1 MSSIWRFRT
10 VPRETHVDAE
20 EEEDEPI
27 EDYAMQP
34 VSDSED
40 AESNPYF
47 GPVAGSC
54 VIKALPPVDEVQY
67 RSVKKSTEMVD
78 AFFQELISV
87 VFVIFALS
95 ERAIVT
101 SRAWKREMA
110 KAEGDDDGQETVLL
124 GEAEAGVIWYE
135 RAQTLH
141 YTTLKDV
148 NIHQVQCHTLLA
160 AFQASVNAMPMS
172 WLVAGQ
178 AIRAAQDLG
187 LHRSATRLP
196 LPFAEKQRRS
206 RCWWAIYGLERMMSV
221 SLGRPLGVDDLD
233 VDVAYPL
240 EVDDTVLEKIAVE
253 GMQVLPS
260 ELENEPETCT
270 MSGLVALTKLCK
282 IAGRVVHLLY
292 GPSKWESLVHCV
304 DATRS
309 VIHIASQSYTHIP
322 PSHHLAIYCQY
333 LWSSAVTLLLCEI
346 QARDEVLL
354 KKKTVD
360 WQKRQRMFEVS
371 DTRTPSNED
380 EPAQGSQAYYSM
392 YPMTTPTTSQARHQP
407 TGPMPTYDMVFDLG
421 VVTFDGL
428 ELLQGF
434 NGDASNFWNNF
445 DFGMDVAGY
454 GITSGGSATWWRFEA
469 FTDQPAGKGSYRR

>member
-1 MSSIWRFRT
+1 MNASISDDRT
-10 VPRETHVDAE
+10 PSNVASTPTR
-20 EEEDEPI
+20 
-27 EDYAMQP
+27 
-34 VSDSED
+34 
-40 AESNPYF
+40 ESNPYF

-78 AFFQELISV
+78 AFFQEVHPCLPVPLEQGFRRDFRALMEARAKGDLSWGGGFISV

-101 SRAWKREMA
+101 SRAWKREMV

-196 LPFAEKQRRS
+196 LPFAEKQQRS

-233 VDVAYPL
+233 VDVAYPV

-270 MSGLVALTKLCK
+270 MNGLVALTKLCK

-292 GPSKWESLVHCV
+292 GPSKWEV
-304 DATRS
+304 D
-309 VIHIASQSYTHIP
+309 
-322 PSHHLAIYCQY
+322 
-333 LWSSAVTLLLCEI
+333 E
-346 QARDEVLL
+346 
-354 KKKTVD
+354 
-360 WQKRQRMFEVS
+360 
-371 DTRTPSNED
+371 
-380 EPAQGSQAYYSM
+380 
-392 YPMTTPTTSQARHQP
+392 
-407 TGPMPTYDMVFDLG
+407 
-421 VVTFDGL
+421 
-428 ELLQGF
+428 
-434 NGDASNFWNNF
+434 
-445 DFGMDVAGY
+445 
-454 GITSGGSATWWRFEA
+454 
-469 FTDQPAGKGSYRR
+469 